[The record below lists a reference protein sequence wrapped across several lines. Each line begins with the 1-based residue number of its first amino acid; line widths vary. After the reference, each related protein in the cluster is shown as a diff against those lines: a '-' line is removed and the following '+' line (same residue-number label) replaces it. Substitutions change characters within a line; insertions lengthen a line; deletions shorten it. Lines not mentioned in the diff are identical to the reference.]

1 MPEQSIII
9 KFQAKGNK
17 KLEIALENLDLAT
30 KKLKGETNK
39 LRQQGGLLGTSFDR
53 NRKSATLL
61 GNAFATMRSKL
72 LLVNFAMGLGIT
84 QLVRFAQEA
93 ARVKNMETAFNELS
107 GGVSNAD
114 VSLQKLRQATNGT
127 MSSFDLFQQANNAM
141 ILGVTKNSDEMA
153 EMFDMAQRL
162 GRALGRDTASSVES
176 LITGIGRQSRL
187 MLDNIGIIV
196 KSDEAYQSYAKE
208 IGKSVSNLSDAEKK
222 QAFFNATL
230 ESARQKLQSLP
241 EETLTTQDK
250 FDQLSSSTDELAIAI
265 GKSLDPVLSS
275 AATKMTTL
283 VNAVT
288 EMLTITE
295 DEKVQKLTDSINDQS
310 TTLDIQ
316 NKVLDE
322 STGFF
327 TKLMIA
333 MSGLSGTLVVTE
345 ESSKKLKDSL
355 LEDKEA
361 LHALLNEEKQLAK
374 FKEDS
379 TEKANLEAEAIEK
392 NNKAKN
398 EANRKLLQEIE
409 LLQARKDNFGNE
421 LGFLEAEIEIMQKQ
435 ADALGNTNEAKK
447 LQLEIDNKQLELD
460 KKRSESLIEETIR
473 TKLLASSIDSISSAL
488 ADAALNGDHMGRQ
501 IEKALKRI
509 AAQILAKAGAF
520 ALLTA
525 IFPGAAAAAGLKGI
539 NPFAFA
545 LGLNTAHTGGLIKD
559 NKVQKFATGGVV
571 QGEDNV
577 PILAQNGEFVMSR
590 NAVESVGIETMNR
603 INQTGSAG
611 VTVNVSGNVMSQ
623 DFVEGELAERI
634 KEAVRK
640 GSNFGM
646 S

>member
-545 LGLNTAHTGGLIKD
+545 LGLNTAHTGGL
-559 NKVQKFATGGVV
+559 
-571 QGEDNV
+571 
-577 PILAQNGEFVMSR
+577 
-590 NAVESVGIETMNR
+590 
-603 INQTGSAG
+603 
-611 VTVNVSGNVMSQ
+611 
-623 DFVEGELAERI
+623 
-634 KEAVRK
+634 
-640 GSNFGM
+640 
-646 S
+646 

>member
-577 PILAQNGEFVMSR
+577 PILAQNDEFVMSR